1 MRQPLSLLL
10 VDDEES
16 IRWAVGRFLV
26 GRGAEVF
33 EAADGAAAL
42 ELARSQVM
50 DVALVD
56 WSLPD
61 TDGLTLLHQL
71 RAIDSGLPVVVLTG
85 HGTIELAVK
94 AIQEGAEQFLTKP
107 VNLEVL
113 ATLVERLASLRRER
127 LALWSNRRREGGGP
141 DLFGG
146 SSPPIRRLA
155 EQAARVAGA
164 NSPVLLIGE
173 TGSGKGVLARWIHQ
187 HGPRADFALVDLN
200 CAGLSREL
208 LESELFGHARGAF
221 TGAIQAKPGL
231 FDSAQRGTLFLDE
244 IGDLPLELQPRLLK
258 VLEEKTYRRL
268 GEVEQRRADVRLIAA
283 THVDLEAAI
292 RDKGFRSDLYF
303 RISAIR
309 LEIPPLRDCGEDI
322 LHLARGFLAQVAA
335 EFGRP
340 TPTLSASAERA
351 LLAYPWPGNVRE
363 LRNVLERVVLMHESR
378 EVSAEVLGLRI
389 PDVAERPV
397 SQSAVRG
404 VPILTLRE
412 AERQHLEAAL
422 RACGGNVE
430 RAAERLGL
438 SRSALYARLQK
449 HAIRP

>member
-1 MRQPLSLLL
+1 VRQPFSLLL
-10 VDDEES
+10 VDDEEP

-42 ELARSQVM
+42 ELARAQVM

-127 LALWSNRRREGGGP
+127 LALWSSRRREGGGP
-141 DLFGG
+141 DLFSG
-146 SSPPIRRLA
+146 SSPAIRRLA

-221 TGAIQAKPGL
+221 TGAVQAKPGL

-309 LEIPPLRDCGEDI
+309 LEIPPLRECGEDI
-322 LHLARGFLAQVAA
+322 LLLARGFLAHVAA
-335 EFGRP
+335 ELGRP
-340 TPTLSASAERA
+340 TPTLSPAAEQA
-351 LLAYPWPGNVRE
+351 LLSYPWPGNVRE
-363 LRNVLERVVLMHESR
+363 LKNVLERVVLMHESR
-378 EVSAEVLGLRI
+378 EVSAEVLGLRS
-389 PDVAERPV
+389 AEAADRGLSRTPPRGTPV
-397 SQSAVRG
+397 
-404 VPILTLRE
+404 LTLRE
-412 AERQHLEAAL
+412 AERQHLESTL

-449 HAIRP
+449 HSIRP